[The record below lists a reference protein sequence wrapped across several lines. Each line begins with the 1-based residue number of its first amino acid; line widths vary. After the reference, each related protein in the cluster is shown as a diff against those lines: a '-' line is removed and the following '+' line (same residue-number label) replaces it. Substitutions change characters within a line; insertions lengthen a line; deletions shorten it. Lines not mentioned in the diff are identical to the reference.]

1 MPVTKYDKIKC
12 AEVVSLDPAV
22 AVKSLAGQ
30 LHQDE
35 IAGVIFFCS
44 SKYDP
49 HTLAAEFRDHF
60 DCTVVGCTTAG
71 EIGTRY
77 QEDGI
82 VAVSFCN
89 QDFSF
94 HPHLISS
101 MADFNADDAF
111 KMADKIHGELKF
123 SKDLYPDEMFAM
135 VLLDGLSVM
144 EEPVTAYINAAI
156 KGVPLIGGSAGDSLE
171 FKETRVFADGKFHTG
186 AGVFIMIESRLPFK
200 TFKLQHFEPSEDDLV
215 ITEADPTTRTVSEID
230 GGPAAEEYANILGL
244 EIRELTPQVFARYPV
259 MLEIGDEWYVRSIQK
274 INPDGSLTF
283 FCAIDN
289 GLVLTVARGVGFVE
303 SLENKIEELAAEFSS
318 ILCTLGCD
326 CILRRLELL
335 ETDETAKTEKVLSRL
350 NFVGFSTFGE
360 QFNAIH
366 VNQTLTGVVLG
377 ER

>member
-1 MPVTKYDKIKC
+1 MPVTKYEKIKC
-12 AEVVSLDPAV
+12 AEVVSLDPAA
-22 AVKSLAGQ
+22 AVKSLARQ

-49 HTLAAEFRDHF
+49 HTLAAEFRDRF
-60 DCTVVGCTTAG
+60 DCSVVGCTTAG

-82 VAVSFCN
+82 VAVSFSKR
-89 QDFSF
+89 DFSF

-101 MADFNADDAF
+101 MADFNAEDAF
-111 KMADKIHGELKF
+111 KMADKIHGELEF
-123 SKDLYPDEMFAM
+123 SENFNPDEMFAM

-171 FKETRVFADGKFHTG
+171 FKETRVFAHGKFHTG

-215 ITEADPTTRTVSEID
+215 ITEADPTTRTVSEIN

-259 MLEIGDEWYVRSIQK
+259 MLEIGDAWYVRSIQK
-274 INPDGSLTF
+274 VNPDGSLTF

-303 SLENKIEELAAEFSS
+303 SLENKIEELTAEFSS